1 MAVHIA
7 AGDGNGDA
15 DDEMLYGIENSIRFA
30 AYFFV
35 FFFLIF
41 HFFYFVCAPESA
53 LVPIHS

>member
-35 FFFLIF
+35 FFFS
-41 HFFYFVCAPESA
+41 HFSLLLLCVRA
-53 LVPIHS
+53 